1 MLNLK
6 KNSLIVL
13 LMVAALMLT
22 ACTGNKGQASAE
34 NSQTSATV
42 ASETDGAAAAAVLP
56 IADRAGNPI
65 TIPSDIQ
72 RIVSMSAATTQ
83 LIETFGLLDKVVAI
97 DAHSPDYVE
106 GLTEL
111 PQFDMMKPDIEV
123 LAALKPDIVFVSGIS
138 NHDGGNPFKGLIEA
152 GICVVIIPSSHSI
165 EGVKEDIQFT
175 SDCLGKSQEG
185 KTLIADMTAEI
196 EQIAAVGAAIT
207 DKKTVMFE
215 ISTLPQ
221 IYSFGKGTFLHEMI
235 EIIGAENVFADQ
247 ENWIPVNEESV
258 IAANPEVILTN
269 VDYIDDPVE
278 DILLRDG
285 WEHINAVKN
294 KEIFYIDNGMS
305 SLTNQNIVGALKQM
319 AKAVYPEAYAAI
331 D

>member
-1 MLNLK
+1 MLNKK
-6 KNSLIVL
+6 KNSIIVL
-13 LMVAALMLT
+13 LMIAALMLT
-22 ACTGNKGQASAE
+22 ACTGSKGQASAE
-34 NSQTSATV
+34 SSQPAATV
-42 ASETDGAAAAAVLP
+42 ASETDGAAAVLP
-56 IADRAGNPI
+56 TADRAGNPI

-138 NHDGGNPFKGLIEA
+138 NHEGGNPFKGLIDA
-152 GICVVIIPSSHSI
+152 GICVAVIPSSDSL

-175 SDCLGKSQEG
+175 ADCLGKSQEG
-185 KTLIADMTAEI
+185 KTLIADMTSEI
-196 EQIAAVGAAIT
+196 DQIAAIGAAIT

-215 ISTLPQ
+215 ISTLPT

-247 ENWIPVNEESV
+247 EGWVPVNEEAV

-269 VDYIDDPVE
+269 VDYVDDPVE

-285 WEHINAVKN
+285 WEHINALKN
-294 KEIFYIDNGMS
+294 KEVFYIDNGMS
-305 SLTNQNIVGALKQM
+305 SLTNHNIVGALKQM
-319 AKAVYPEAYAAI
+319 AKAVYPEAYSSI
-331 D
+331 E